1 VEGGST
7 MSHALQGEI
16 NYIVEVLE
24 EHPFGDDVEV
34 EISGTH
40 ARLVY
45 VKKFNEWIFMDYKSD
60 KFINDCELK
69 DILSQLSDVFIEEL
83 HNVVLKEYAL

>member
-1 VEGGST
+1 

-45 VKKFNEWIFMDYKSD
+45 VKKFNEWIEK
-60 KFINDCELK
+60 
-69 DILSQLSDVFIEEL
+69 
-83 HNVVLKEYAL
+83 